1 MLMLAETA
9 LLCLTT
15 AVYYEARSEPL
26 QGQVAVAQVIMTRV
40 ESDEYPD
47 TVCEVVQ
54 QGGDSQRHR
63 CQFSYYCDG
72 KDEVMRD
79 LRAKDRA
86 ERVAESVLYG
96 GVRDADL
103 LGVTHYHADYAS
115 PSWVSHI
122 NMKYVNQRGR
132 HLFYTEI

>member
-1 MLMLAETA
+1 MLMLAELA

-15 AVYYEARSEPL
+15 AVYYESRSEPL

-47 TVCEVVQ
+47 TVCAVVQ
-54 QGGDSQRHR
+54 EGGNSRLHR

-86 ERVAESVLYG
+86 ERVAESVLFG

-103 LGVTHYHADYAS
+103 LGVTHYHAYYAS
-115 PSWVSHI
+115 PSWVRLV
-122 NMKYVNQRGR
+122 NMTYVCQRGR
-132 HLFYTEI
+132 HLFYMEI

>member
-1 MLMLAETA
+1 MLAETA
-9 LLCLTT
+9 LMCLLT

-26 QGQVAVAQVIMTRV
+26 EGQVAVAQVIMTRV
-40 ESDEYPD
+40 ESDDYPD

-54 QGGDSQRHR
+54 EGGDSRRHR

-79 LRAKDRA
+79 MRAKDRA
-86 ERVAESVLYG
+86 TRVAESVLFG

-103 LGVTHYHADYAS
+103 IGVTHYHADYAN
-115 PSWVSHI
+115 PYWRRKV
-122 NMKYVNQRGR
+122 NMIPIASVGR
-132 HLFYTEI
+132 HFFYMEI

>member
-9 LLCLTT
+9 LMCLLT

-26 QGQVAVAQVIMTRV
+26 EGQVAVAQVIMTRV
-40 ESDEYPD
+40 ESDDYPD

-54 QGGDSQRHR
+54 EGGDSRRHR

-79 LRAKDRA
+79 MRAKDRA
-86 ERVAESVLYG
+86 TRVAESVLYG

-103 LGVTHYHADYAS
+103 MGVTHYHADYAN
-115 PSWVSHI
+115 PYWRRKD
-122 NMKYVNQRGR
+122 NMIPIASVGR
-132 HLFYTEI
+132 HFFYMEI